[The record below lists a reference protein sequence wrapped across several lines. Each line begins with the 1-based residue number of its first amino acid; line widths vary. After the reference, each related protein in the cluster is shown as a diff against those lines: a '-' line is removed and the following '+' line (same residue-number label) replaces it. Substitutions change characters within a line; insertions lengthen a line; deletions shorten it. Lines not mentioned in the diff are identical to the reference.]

1 MQAFGAM
8 PNMMINV
15 NSNGVNAG
23 GVVNNANPQPNTN
36 SKAIS
41 LSQMLDL
48 SPHVPASSNNTT
60 ANPVAAMGSAATALV
75 TPLPQPLAVPPV
87 ASCASLVTV
96 PPVVPSVTK

>member
-1 MQAFGAM
+1 MQSFGAM
-8 PNMMINV
+8 PNVMINV
-15 NSNGVNAG
+15 NNNGVNAG
-23 GVVNNANPQPNTN
+23 GVVNNANPQPN

-48 SPHVPASSNNTT
+48 SPHVPASSNNTA

-75 TPLPQPLAVPPV
+75 SPLPQPLAVPPV
-87 ASCASLVTV
+87 ASNASLMTV